1 MMPRNFCS
9 RTASNA
15 GDRFIMKKQLLTF
28 VASTVFASGLFA
40 ETIQLPYQ
48 APDNA
53 GNQWIVYYQGQLQ
66 QQGNQPVFGQAA
78 QITVNGQ
85 QPRQNNQQANY
96 DDKAKELILVFN
108 PTGSLKHT
116 RRMKFDEESGIVRVL
131 DVFENTADKEA
142 SLNLQFMTNTN
153 YGVNAAQVI
162 EDAKGK
168 GQLGWAADTG
178 SGRAAMSLWAGKGSK
193 VQPTVRYSQGN
204 NVVNASMRANVPG
217 KGKATIVTWHGSFDN
232 ADAAAT
238 WVQQMR
244 ESKLLADL
252 PAELKKSV
260 VNVRG
265 ASGGSVGGADLLRG
279 ENTDIIELRGGD
291 QIRGDLK
298 VGSYKLNT
306 AYGAIELPADKVA
319 SLLNVGDFRP
329 RQLLVSA
336 EGEIFGGE
344 LVEQN
349 IPILLSSGQTTQ
361 VPLSQISRLGY
372 RTGGVEQPEWTFEKP
387 MLFLRSGERCV
398 IEAPS
403 APVDFVTRYGQ
414 LTLKPE
420 QISTIDIKTSGN
432 AHEIYLIDGSKLS
445 GIVLKPQIE
454 LKLTSATGDAKVPFP
469 LAAIGR
475 VQFKQLPEEIGAG
488 VPTLG
493 MQGGDIVCS
502 RLEGQL
508 ELVTTFDTLKI
519 DAAQVRTI
527 ARPDEGLPDVQITL
541 FDQSTFRGTLA
552 TKMLSA
558 KLVDGLSLAVPV
570 AAIRDYD
577 NPVPFPSE
585 SVVAKVRE
593 LIGQLNAEDWKQREA
608 AELALIN
615 FGPGIVGVLQGSV
628 DGQPPEVQQRLNAVI
643 KRLKKDVP
651 TASTRLT
658 LPPALE

>member
-1 MMPRNFCS
+1 
-9 RTASNA
+9 
-15 GDRFIMKKQLLTF
+15 MKKQLLTF
-28 VASTVFASGLFA
+28 VASAVLASGLFA

-48 APDNA
+48 AADNN

-96 DDKAKELILVFN
+96 DDKSKEVILTFN
-108 PTGSLKHT
+108 PNGAIKHS
-116 RRMKFDEESGIVRVL
+116 RRLKFDEETGIVRVL
-131 DVFENTADKEA
+131 DVFENTSDKET
-142 SLNLQFMTNTN
+142 SLNLQYMTNTN
-153 YGVNAAQVI
+153 YGVNGAQII

-193 VQPTVRYSQGN
+193 VLPTVRYNQGN
-204 NVVNASMRANVPG
+204 NVVNASMRVNVGG
-217 KGKATIVTWHGSFDN
+217 KDKATVVTWHGSFDN
-232 ADAAAT
+232 SEAASQ

-252 PAELKKSV
+252 PADLKKSV
-260 VNVRG
+260 ANVRG
-265 ASGGSVGGADLLRG
+265 SSSGSVGGADLLRG
-279 ENTDIIELRGGD
+279 ENTDIVELRGGD
-291 QIRGDLK
+291 QIRGELK
-298 VGSYKLNT
+298 VETYKLNT
-306 AYGAIELPADKVA
+306 AYGTIELPANKVA

-344 LVEQN
+344 LVDKN
-349 IPILLSSGQTTQ
+349 IPILLTSGQTTQ

-372 RTGGVEQPEWTFEKP
+372 RTGGVEQPEWNFDKP
-387 MLFLRSGERCV
+387 MVFLRSGERCV
-398 IEAPS
+398 IEAQQTPI
-403 APVDFVTRYGQ
+403 DFVTRYGQ

-420 QISTIDIKTSGN
+420 QIATIDIKTAGN

-454 LKLTSATGDAKVPFP
+454 LKLTSASGDAKVPFP
-469 LAAIGR
+469 LAAIAR
-475 VQFKQLPEEIGAG
+475 VQFKRLPEDVGAG
-488 VPTLG
+488 QPTLG

-519 DAAQVRTI
+519 DAAQIRTI
-527 ARPDEGLPDVQITL
+527 ARPDEGLPDVQLTL

-552 TKMLSA
+552 TKMLKA
-558 KLVDGLSLAVPV
+558 KMVDGLSLEVPV
-570 AAIRDYD
+570 AAVRDYD
-577 NPVPFPSE
+577 NPVPFPSD
-585 SVVAKVRE
+585 SIVAKVRE
-593 LIGQLNAEDWKQREA
+593 SIGQLNAEDWKQREA
-608 AELALIN
+608 AEVALIN
-615 FGPGIVGVLQGSV
+615 FGPGVVGVLQGAV
-628 DGQPPEVQQRLNAVI
+628 DGQTPEVQQRLNAVI
-643 KRLKKDVP
+643 KRLKKDAP
-651 TASTRLT
+651 TSSTRLSQ
-658 LPPALE
+658 PPNLE